1 MEISSITGGVAHGFQ
16 FATDTPIAG
25 LRSGT
30 APVLTIQSTPVA
42 EAEGV
47 LVGQWDE
54 IPGKRAHVTVT
65 ETAPERYFVTV
76 GSMGRFLADIPSRH
90 IAAEFREDLPVI
102 LRTTTLMS
110 TPAALF
116 ISAGGQLALHAG
128 AVEIDGR
135 ALLLSAEGSG
145 GKTTL
150 TTAFHLAG
158 HRILSEDLAAV
169 DPSGSIAPAPA
180 ILRLR
185 PEAAVG
191 IGTAL
196 PDATLLWEDP
206 SGRQHYEINP
216 EGRGDGSPVPLA
228 AVVLLHW
235 SRGTTSIEPV
245 SPAHAIQE
253 LWRKAFYLAEENGA
267 ARCFEKLATLV
278 ESTPVYR
285 LSRPKDFG
293 MLQATVALL
302 ARELVGTGSRE

>member
-1 MEISSITGGVAHGFQ
+1 MELSTTTGGVAHGFQ
-16 FATDTPIAG
+16 FATDSPILG

-30 APVLTIQSTPVA
+30 APVLTVQSTPVVDTQ
-42 EAEGV
+42 GV
-47 LVGQWDE
+47 RVGEWDE

-65 ETAPERYFVTV
+65 ETAPERFFVTV
-76 GSMGRFLADIPSRH
+76 GSMGRFLVDIPSRH
-90 IAAEFREDLPVI
+90 IAAEFRNDLPSI
-102 LRTTTLMS
+102 IRTTTLMS
-110 TPAALF
+110 TPAALL
-116 ISAGGQLALHAG
+116 ISNAGQVALHAG
-128 AVEIDGR
+128 AVEIGGQ

-150 TTAFHLAG
+150 TTAFHIAG

-169 DPSGSIAPAPA
+169 DPVGAVAPAPA

-191 IGTAL
+191 IGTAM

-206 SGRQHYEINP
+206 SGRQHYEITP
-216 EGRGDGSPVPLA
+216 EGRGDGRPVPLA
-228 AVVLLHW
+228 AVVLLEW
-235 SRGTTSIEPV
+235 SGGMTSIERV
-245 SPAHAIQE
+245 SPARAIQE
-253 LWRKAFYLAEENGA
+253 LWRKAFYLARENSA
-267 ARCFEKLATLV
+267 ARCFENLATLV

-302 ARELVGTGSRE
+302 TEELDGTGSQE